1 MLGTEWKRHI
11 TARPKL
17 LSRLCEGN
25 HKKPSVFPCAPASLL
40 FLLTIAGIG
49 TLAFDT
55 RLGLYE
61 DPPPQS
67 ALEFT
72 NAVNNFFELAQQLL
86 FNIFSRIARPYID
99 TPTFKK
105 FLINADAL
113 FEIGQVFVDNKMR
126 ELNMMAEKGID
137 PSNAQGA

>member
-1 MLGTEWKRHI
+1 M
-11 TARPKL
+11 
-17 LSRLCEGN
+17 
-25 HKKPSVFPCAPASLL
+25 
-40 FLLTIAGIG
+40 LTIAGIG

-72 NAVNNFFELAQQLL
+72 KAVNNLFELAQQLL
-86 FNIFSRIARPYID
+86 FNIFSRIARSYID

-113 FEIGQVFVDNKMR
+113 FEIGQVFVDKKMR
-126 ELNMMAEKGID
+126 ELNIMAEKGID

>member
-1 MLGTEWKRHI
+1 M
-11 TARPKL
+11 
-17 LSRLCEGN
+17 
-25 HKKPSVFPCAPASLL
+25 
-40 FLLTIAGIG
+40 LTIAGIG

-61 DPPPQS
+61 DLPPQS

-72 NAVNNFFELAQQLL
+72 EAVNNFFELAQQLL

-113 FEIGQVFVDNKMR
+113 FEIGQVFVDKKMR
-126 ELNMMAEKGID
+126 ELNIMAEKGID

>member
-1 MLGTEWKRHI
+1 M
-11 TARPKL
+11 
-17 LSRLCEGN
+17 
-25 HKKPSVFPCAPASLL
+25 
-40 FLLTIAGIG
+40 LTIAGIG

-67 ALEFT
+67 ALEFKE
-72 NAVNNFFELAQQLL
+72 AVNNFFELAQQLL

-113 FEIGQVFVDNKMR
+113 FEIGKFLLTR
-126 ELNMMAEKGID
+126 R
-137 PSNAQGA
+137 